1 MNYEYGIQMYSL
13 CDLAEKD
20 LAAAF
25 KVVGELGYSYVESA
39 GFFGHTADEVCKM
52 LEDAKVTIRSA
63 HGSLKELLP
72 DKIDETIAF
81 HKAIGNK
88 NFVIPT
94 AKIETLEKIDDF
106 VKIVDPAQE
115 KLAANGISLAFHNHS
130 VEFETRYWGTSI
142 LSELEKRTDLDFQI
156 DVYWAFNAGIDPVI
170 FCERLKDRIKYIHL
184 MDGLLGGRGKAL
196 GEGHVSLEPIIA
208 MAKANNF
215 GMIVESEGFYPTG
228 AEEVARC
235 MDFLKVHG

>member
-20 LAAAF
+20 LAAAL
-25 KVVGELGYSYVESA
+25 KAVGELGYSYVESA
-39 GFFGHTADEVCKM
+39 GFFGHTADEVCRM
-52 LEDAKVTIRSA
+52 LEDANVTIRSA

-106 VKIVDPAQE
+106 VKIVNPAQE

-130 VEFETRYWGTSI
+130 VEFETKYWGTNI
-142 LSELEKRTDLDFQI
+142 LSELEKRTELDFQI
-156 DVYWAFNAGIDPVI
+156 DVYWAFNAGVDPVVY
-170 FCERLKDRIKYIHL
+170 CERMKKRIKAIHL

-215 GMIVESEGFYPTG
+215 DMIVESEGFYPTG
-228 AEEVARC
+228 LEEVARC
-235 MDFLKVHG
+235 MDFLKIHG